1 MARGNNEIIPLL
13 VDTKNT
19 IERSVKD
26 VGGQVTAGNQE
37 LSRQL
42 EGAVA
47 SILEDHRETRDRAF
61 AASTQATQATAE
73 IAGLKREVNALRRTI
88 EDLAAL
94 LREAPVLPP
103 ESDQAPVTSVPIPPS
118 APAAAAPAAQPGTT
132 PSVTLTLPGPDSSTA
147 GQDGAPP
154 VPAQRDGSHDTAPPT
169 DQTSEAGTD
178 TGPVDAAEAQPAA
191 GTGGEDDSEAGAAAS
206 AADEDQAVE
215 TPSEDE
221 ENNHGALL
229 LKAARIARVTVVCH
243 RDAWD
248 FIADRAAG
256 HEHFRTTAVVTD
268 EADGLVRVTLS
279 GRSLIGALI
288 TLHDTRTEDRTR
300 WDGTWAMAAAFY
312 DRIAE
317 DLYKAGRDGSTP
329 LTIVFNDGITDTT
342 PTPTPQDNPDTPQE

>member
-1 MARGNNEIIPLL
+1 M
-13 VDTKNT
+13 DTKNT

-26 VGGQVTAGNQE
+26 VGGQVAAGTQE

-47 SILEDHRETRDRAF
+47 SILEDHRETRDRAI

-73 IAGLKREVNALRRTI
+73 IAGLKREISALRRTI
-88 EDLAAL
+88 EDLATL
-94 LREAPVLPP
+94 LREAPAPASEPGQPP
-103 ESDQAPVTSVPIPPS
+103 VVPASFP
-118 APAAAAPAAQPGTT
+118 AAVPAAAAAAAQSG
-132 PSVTLTLPGPDSSTA
+132 TLTLPGPGGDTA

-154 VPAQRDGSHDTAPPT
+154 VPTQRDGAHDAAPPT
-169 DQTSEAGTD
+169 SQTSEAGTD
-178 TGPVDAAEAQPAA
+178 TGPTDAAEAEPAA
-191 GTGGEDDSEAGAAAS
+191 GTGEEDDNEAS
-206 AADEDQAVE
+206 ATASAEEDQAVE
-215 TPSEDE
+215 THSEEE

-288 TLHDTRTEDRTR
+288 TLHDTRTEDRAR

-317 DLYKAGRDGSTP
+317 DLYKTGRDGSTP

-342 PTPTPQDNPDTPQE
+342 PTPAPAPQDNPDTPQE